1 VSSLARTLLLFFFA
15 STIAACDS
23 SAELEDCV
31 FSDDPGATPGSRRAS
46 CPSSVFPS
54 EDRRAR
60 EVVGIVRRG
69 EDVVPGAFVRAEPA
83 SVFPPGAPSA
93 TVATT
98 ITNEVGFFG
107 GLRTTPLRY
116 DLSVKLDRAGS
127 PDPDLLVYRGLGWRY
142 VEPSIEGP
150 RTFARAWRSR
160 VDVRLDRAVPAGHS
174 LAFFASGDGVYG
186 VTGDLAS
193 GLTVLGRAYAMD
205 ATIHVVEFE
214 TAGGFEKATAYG
226 TTVVPVDA
234 GTARLATIA
243 LQPISHFV
251 ESKLTVKAPAGV
263 APSAIDVRF
272 SFSRTSNALLVSLPL
287 GSSIRMPMIPNAAYT
302 YRVTAT
308 AEGVVS
314 DTGERG
320 FDVDVLTEIEL
331 PAPPTATSP
340 LEGETRGAG
349 EMLLVDGEGVFEHVL
364 VPQAGGPTMRIIT
377 RQREAALPDVAG
389 LGSTP
394 AVGPYTW
401 TVRSYPTA
409 RFADELGGLDSRRY
423 RPMSAS
429 RSRSIILR

>member
-1 VSSLARTLLLFFFA
+1 MSSLARTLLLFFFA
-15 STIAACDS
+15 STIAGCDS
-23 SAELEDCV
+23 SAEYEDCV

-60 EVVGIVRRG
+60 EVVGYVRRG
-69 EDVVPGAFVRAEPA
+69 EDVVPGALVRVEPA
-83 SVFPPGAPSA
+83 SAFPPGAPSA

-98 ITNEVGFFG
+98 ITNGAGFFD

-116 DLSVKLDRAGS
+116 DLSVKLDREGS
-127 PDPDLLVYRGLGWRY
+127 PGPDLLLYRGLGARY

-150 RTFARAWRSR
+150 RTFARAWTSR

-174 LAFFASGDGVYG
+174 VAFFASGDGVYG
-186 VTGDLAS
+186 VTGDLES

-205 ATIHVVEFE
+205 ATLHVVELE
-214 TAGGFEKATAYG
+214 TAGGFAKATAYG

-234 GTARLATIA
+234 GTTRLATIA
-243 LQPISHFV
+243 LQPISNFV
-251 ESKLTVKAPAGV
+251 ESKFTVKAPVGF
-263 APSAIDVRF
+263 APSAIEVRF
-272 SFSRTSNALLVSLPL
+272 GFTRTSDALLVSIPI
-287 GSSIRMPMIPNAAYT
+287 GSSRSMPMIPNAGFT

-320 FDVDVLTEIEL
+320 FDVDRLTEIEL
-331 PAPPTATSP
+331 PAPPSVTSP

-349 EMLLVDGEGVFEHVL
+349 EMLLVDGEGIFEHVL

-377 RQREAALPDVAG
+377 RQREASLPDVAV
-389 LGSTP
+389 L
-394 AVGPYTW
+394 
-401 TVRSYPTA
+401 
-409 RFADELGGLDSRRY
+409 
-423 RPMSAS
+423 
-429 RSRSIILR
+429 

>member
-1 VSSLARTLLLFFFA
+1 
-15 STIAACDS
+15 
-23 SAELEDCV
+23 
-31 FSDDPGATPGSRRAS
+31 
-46 CPSSVFPS
+46 
-54 EDRRAR
+54 
-60 EVVGIVRRG
+60 
-69 EDVVPGAFVRAEPA
+69 
-83 SVFPPGAPSA
+83 
-93 TVATT
+93 
-98 ITNEVGFFG
+98 
-107 GLRTTPLRY
+107 
-116 DLSVKLDRAGS
+116 
-127 PDPDLLVYRGLGWRY
+127 
-142 VEPSIEGP
+142 
-150 RTFARAWRSR
+150 
-160 VDVRLDRAVPAGHS
+160 
-174 LAFFASGDGVYG
+174 
-186 VTGDLAS
+186 
-193 GLTVLGRAYAMD
+193 MD

-364 VPQAGGPTMRIIT
+364 VPQAGG
-377 RQREAALPDVAG
+377 
-389 LGSTP
+389 TP

>member
-1 VSSLARTLLLFFFA
+1 MSSLARTLLLFFFA

-150 RTFARAWRSR
+150 RVHGGR
-160 VDVRLDRAVPAGHS
+160 VS
-174 LAFFASGDGVYG
+174 TCAS
-186 VTGDLAS
+186 TG
-193 GLTVLGRAYAMD
+193 
-205 ATIHVVEFE
+205 
-214 TAGGFEKATAYG
+214 
-226 TTVVPVDA
+226 PC
-234 GTARLATIA
+234 
-243 LQPISHFV
+243 P
-251 ESKLTVKAPAGV
+251 P
-263 APSAIDVRF
+263 
-272 SFSRTSNALLVSLPL
+272 
-287 GSSIRMPMIPNAAYT
+287 
-302 YRVTAT
+302 
-308 AEGVVS
+308 
-314 DTGERG
+314 DT
-320 FDVDVLTEIEL
+320 
-331 PAPPTATSP
+331 
-340 LEGETRGAG
+340 
-349 EMLLVDGEGVFEHVL
+349 
-364 VPQAGGPTMRIIT
+364 
-377 RQREAALPDVAG
+377 
-389 LGSTP
+389 
-394 AVGPYTW
+394 
-401 TVRSYPTA
+401 
-409 RFADELGGLDSRRY
+409 
-423 RPMSAS
+423 
-429 RSRSIILR
+429 RSRSLRAATASTA